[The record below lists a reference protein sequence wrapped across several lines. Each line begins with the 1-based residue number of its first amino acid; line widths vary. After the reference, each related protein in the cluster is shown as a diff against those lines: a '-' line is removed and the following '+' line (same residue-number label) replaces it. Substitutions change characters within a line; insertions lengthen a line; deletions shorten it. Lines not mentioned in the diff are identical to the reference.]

1 MNNQWLGEPTIKKY
15 FKEKNL
21 IEQPVYESNIEY
33 KPIYINKKLYEE
45 IFDKTYNWEEAKDD
59 ISKNFSLTL
68 DINKSNKAQTKG
80 KAYVDKQYDPLDIAL
95 NGNIGSGRAYFYE
108 KYFNIKGDKTIL
120 ATSKNKKYSNGK
132 LSLPHAI
139 RECITSN
146 ILADDFIYPSFETLA
161 ILYKKEQYNFSK
173 KVIQDNRIIEFD
185 NELPCA
191 LIIRVSAEKKF
202 YRFTNAFSN
211 KENFSK
217 EDLIEMSQKIG
228 KLEANKFIDRF
239 LHGSWSGGNLSL
251 DMNLID
257 FDGAFFVKGRH
268 PQYSVTPWHKNNY
281 FGNEL
286 LGQMAVIKSIVDN
299 GNILEEIDF
308 DELENTMKRSYSEN
322 IVARFCDLIGMD
334 YEVHYNKYK
343 EKIDRLA
350 LKFNE
355 LSRKFLPNYSELSI
369 SEDYCNSTF
378 LFDFSK
384 FFRFYLINKSRKN
397 YTDFD
402 GLMLISNKTVRIEED
417 FDEEIISNI
426 KEFFKDEIIQNEK
439 ESNQILKEIID
450 FIKEYDKL
458 FNEIIERENIEDL
471 LIKSYIVNEDRKYLY
486 GNYDLADRLTKEYV
500 DEEFCEED
508 INIIVDHVIELNKRN
523 YNFNAEKEFKT
534 NLMIYKDCITY
545 FKIGKSYYYFVIK
558 PFKDSN
564 IQSAKIIINDK
575 QFEMNLDKNE
585 NIFIT
590 EKIEDTECYTTIL
603 KNIKIIF
610 NNIEYDKRP
619 L

>member
-1 MNNQWLGEPTIKKY
+1 MNSKCLGEPTIKKF
-15 FKEKNL
+15 FKEENL

-33 KPIYINKKLYEE
+33 VPMYINPKLYEK
-45 IFDKTYNWEEAKDD
+45 FFNKTYKWQEAKDD
-59 ISKNFSLTL
+59 ITKEFSVTL
-68 DINKSNKAQTKG
+68 DINESNKAKVKG
-80 KAYVDKQYDPLDIAL
+80 KAYVDKQYDPLNIAL
-95 NGNIGSGRAYFYE
+95 NGNIGSGRAYYYE
-108 KYFNIKGDKTIL
+108 KCFNIKGDKTLL

-146 ILADDFIYPSFETLA
+146 ILTDDFIYPSFETLA
-161 ILYKKEQYNFSK
+161 ILYKKEKYNFSK
-173 KVIQDNRIIEFD
+173 KVIQDDSIVEFD

-191 LIIRVSAEKKF
+191 LIIRVNTDKKF

-211 KENFSK
+211 KDRFSK

-299 GNILEEIDF
+299 GNISESVNF
-308 DELENTMKRSYSEN
+308 DELENIMKKSYDEN
-322 IVARFCDLIGMD
+322 IVIRFCDLIGID
-334 YEVHYNKYK
+334 YEHHYQEYK
-343 EKIDRLA
+343 EKIDKLA
-350 LKFNE
+350 FKFNE

-378 LFDFSK
+378 LFDFSN
-384 FFRFYLINKSRKN
+384 FFRFYLIKKQEKE

-402 GLMLISNKTVRIEED
+402 GLMLISNKTVHIEET
-417 FDEEIISNI
+417 FDEEISGNI
-426 KEFFKDEIIQNEK
+426 KEFFNNDIINNEQL
-439 ESNQILKEIID
+439 SNKMLKEIIN
-450 FIKEYDKL
+450 FVKEYDEL
-458 FNEIIERENIEDL
+458 FNEITKKESFEDAM
-471 LIKSYIVNEDRKYLY
+471 IKSYIVNEDRNYLY
-486 GNYDLADRLTKEYV
+486 GNYDLADILTKEYV
-500 DEEFCEED
+500 DEEFSEED
-508 INIIVDHVIELNKRN
+508 INLIINHVIELNKRN
-523 YNFNAEKEFKT
+523 YDFNNQNEFRT

-545 FKIGKSYYYFVIK
+545 FKIGKGYYYFVIK
-558 PFKDSN
+558 PLKDSN

-575 QFEMNLDKNE
+575 EFKMKLDKDE
-585 NIFIT
+585 DIFIT
-590 EKIEDTECYTTIL
+590 EKVEDANCYTTIL
-603 KNIKIIF
+603 KDIRIIF
-610 NNIEYDKRP
+610 NNIEYNKRP